1 MVFNQKEDG
10 SCDIEFTEQELK
22 IIAKHKKI
30 FLPAEGL
37 RHFGN
42 ALVKMVAD
50 WNMHFNKDVKELL
63 TDSKTVVEGQEP
75 KNKDDSSRK

>member
-10 SCDIEFTEQELK
+10 SCDIEFSKEELE

-30 FLPAEGL
+30 FLSAEGL

-42 ALVKMVAD
+42 VLVKIVAE
-50 WNMHFNKDVKELL
+50 WNIHFNKDVKELR
-63 TDSKTVVEGQEP
+63 TDKKTVVEGQKP
-75 KNKDDSSRK
+75 KDTNDKCN

>member
-10 SCDIEFTEQELK
+10 SCNIEFSKEELE
-22 IIAKHKKI
+22 IIAEHKKI

-42 ALVKMVAD
+42 VLVKMVAD
-50 WNMHFNKDVKELL
+50 WNMHFNKDVKELM
-63 TDSKTVVEGQEP
+63 TDEKTVVEGQKPEDTND
-75 KNKDDSSRK
+75 KCN

>member
-10 SCDIEFTEQELK
+10 SCDIEFSKDELE

-30 FLPAEGL
+30 FLSAEGL

-42 ALVKMVAD
+42 VLVKIVAE
-50 WNMHFNKDVKELL
+50 WNIHFNKDVKELT
-63 TDSKTVVEGQEP
+63 TDKKTVVEGQKPEDTND
-75 KNKDDSSRK
+75 KCN

>member
-1 MVFNQKEDG
+1 MIFNQKEDG
-10 SCDIEFTEQELK
+10 SCNIEFSEEGLK

-30 FLPAEGL
+30 FIPAEGL

-50 WNMHFNKDVKELL
+50 WNIHFNEDVKELL
-63 TDSKTVVEGQEP
+63 TDHKTVVEGQKP
-75 KNKDDSSRK
+75 KDTDD